1 LVEGLCKILP
11 FSEEELPVTDW
22 NMALKVFAFGFS
34 GVFITLAVL
43 MVAIAISGLIITRL
57 SKGKEGK

>member
-1 LVEGLCKILP
+1 MI
-11 FSEEELPVTDW
+11 DW
-22 NMALKVFAFGFS
+22 AVALKVFAFGFS

-43 MVAIAISGLIITRL
+43 MVAIMISGLIITRL

>member
-1 LVEGLCKILP
+1 LFGGFCKILSL
-11 FSEEELPVTDW
+11 FREELPVIDW
-22 NMALKVFAFGFS
+22 AMALKVFAFGFS

-43 MVAIAISGLIITRL
+43 MVAIMISGLIITRL